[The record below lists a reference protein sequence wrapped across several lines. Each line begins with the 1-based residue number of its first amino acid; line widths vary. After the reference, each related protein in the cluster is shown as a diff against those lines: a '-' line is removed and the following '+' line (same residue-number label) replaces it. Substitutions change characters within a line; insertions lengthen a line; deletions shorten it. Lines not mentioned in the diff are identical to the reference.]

1 MRTRLRALTACLV
14 LGVGGLAGTPALS
27 AQPAAVDTMG
37 VDFAAKTGAFRGGAT
52 GTLYGFGD
60 DGTPTQALI
69 NGAHITNSSQ
79 KAPYGT
85 QHPSGDALK
94 IEDGFFAK
102 HGQELAVYIQDYYP
116 DWAYHGG
123 VRPGDTRTYD
133 QTTGTYVETPNGI
146 WDYLEV
152 VEFVTEAVA
161 TRSAHPEKYLL
172 IPFNEPDAGN
182 WYGDWATM
190 KDIFLAD
197 WKATHDKIQEV
208 YARHGLAPARIGG
221 PGDAAWRPARSRD
234 YLEFAKSTGT
244 LPDVFI
250 WHELGINNLATFRS
264 HLTDYRALEK
274 QVGIAPIHVNITE
287 YGMLRDMGA
296 PGQLIQWFSMFE
308 DAKVDA
314 QTAYWNYAGNLSDN
328 SARTNGANGGWW
340 LFKWY
345 GDLAGSETVRVTPP
359 ALNAVDTLQGIG
371 AIDTRNRR
379 ATVLYGGTDRDV
391 RLDLRGL
398 NTFGNKVDVE
408 VREVTITGAQ
418 GVAATPRVIKVL
430 DGVRLTSGRVALD
443 VPTYDRYAAYQ
454 VIITPEQ
461 TRALSSSPVWTT
473 SVEAEDTAIT
483 GAQVYTHDPQSNG
496 GWDFMVSH
504 GADVGSFKQVN
515 SRADWTVSVPRKG
528 KYRFQ
533 VIGGTSGPPGRHAL
547 FVDNNHAATIQYT
560 AGRGWGYRGSTELT
574 VDLTAGT
581 HVLSVR
587 TSADGV
593 SVLPNA
599 DITLDKFVLTDVTN
613 GEPTMYPAST
623 LRYYGRAGLTW
634 SGSTRGYGQ
643 VAGSGRADAY
653 VTAMESGYH
662 DVAVRYRSDCPSD
675 LRLTVNGRVVAKFAA
690 PRSGEWTSTVRTH
703 LPEGIN
709 EVELTSARGVKI
721 ATVVVTRTPQADSA
735 AHVIEAENARLNGT
749 ARAVADPSTSP
760 TNASGGAHVEWIGQ
774 GAGNSVEVPRVA
786 GIDRAGDYNVV
797 VRYANA
803 ELGSEHPYN
812 PQVVDRRLEV
822 GEAGVTG
829 VAGSAYFRYTHTW
842 NSYWDHTVQVRL
854 STTGG
859 ALRLY
864 NPDAWAPNIDRVTVA
879 PVVVGTPTTVAVR

>member
-1 MRTRLRALTACLV
+1 VRSLAMTACLL
-14 LGVGGLAGTPALS
+14 LGVVTPAA
-27 AQPAAVDTMG
+27 AQPSVDTLAVD
-37 VDFAAKTGAFRGGAT
+37 FSARTGAFRGGAS

-94 IEDGFFAK
+94 VEDGFFAK
-102 HGQELAVYIQDYYP
+102 HGQELAVYVQDYYP

-133 QTTGTYVETPNGI
+133 LANGTYVEQPNGI

-161 TRSAHPEKYLL
+161 TKSAHPEKYLL

-182 WYGDWATM
+182 WYGNWATM

-197 WKATHDKIQEV
+197 WKAVHDKIQEV

-234 YLEFAKSTGT
+234 YLRFAKDTGT

-250 WHELGINNLATFRS
+250 WHELGIDNLATFRS
-264 HLTDYRALEK
+264 HMAEYRALE
-274 QVGIAPIHVNITE
+274 QELGIAPIHVNITE

-328 SARTNGANGGWW
+328 SARANGANGGWW

-371 AIDTRNRR
+371 AIDTRNKR
-379 ATVLYGGTDRDV
+379 ATVLYGGTDNDV
-391 RLDLRGL
+391 RLDLSGL
-398 NTFGNKVDVE
+398 GVFGKRVDVE

-418 GVAATPRVIKVL
+418 GIAPAPRVIKVL
-430 DGVRLTSGRVALD
+430 DGARVTNGRITLD
-443 VPTYDRYAAYQ
+443 VSTYDRYAAYQ
-454 VIITPEQ
+454 VIVTPDQ
-461 TRALSSSPVWTT
+461 STPLTTAQAWTT
-473 SVEAEDTAIT
+473 SVEAEDTGIT
-483 GAQVYTHDPQSNG
+483 GAQVYTHDPQANG

-504 GADVGSFKQVN
+504 GKDVGSFKQVD
-515 SRADWTVSVPRKG
+515 SRADWTVTVPRTG

-547 FVDNNHAATIQYT
+547 FVDGGFAKTIQYT
-560 AGRGWGYRGSTELT
+560 AGRGWGYRGSAELT
-574 VDLTAGT
+574 VDLTRGQ

-593 SVLPNA
+593 NLLPNA
-599 DITLDKFVLTDVTN
+599 DITLDKFVLTDVTA
-613 GEPTMYPAST
+613 GEPTVYPANT
-623 LRYYGRAGLTW
+623 LRYDGN
-634 SGSTRGYGQ
+634 
-643 VAGSGRADAY
+643 RADAY

-662 DVAVRYRSDCPSD
+662 SVAVRYRSDRASD
-675 LRLTVNGRVVAKFAA
+675 LRLTVNGRAVATFRA
-690 PRSGEWTSTVRTH
+690 PRAGEWLSTVRTH
-703 LPEGIN
+703 LPEGIS
-709 EVELTSARGVKI
+709 EVELTPARGMKLVAI
-721 ATVVVTRTPQADSA
+721 TTTRTPSADSA
-735 AHVIEAENARLNGT
+735 AVVIEAEAARLNGT
-749 ARAVADPSTSP
+749 ARAVTDPASSP

-774 GAGNSVEVPRVA
+774 GAANNVEIPRVA
-786 GIDRAGDYNVV
+786 GIDRPGDYNVV
-797 VRYANA
+797 VHYANA

-812 PQVVDRRLEV
+812 PQVVDRRLDVAEG
-822 GEAGVTG
+822 GELV
-829 VAGSAYFRYTHTW
+829 GSAYFRYTHTW
-842 NSYWDHTVQVRL
+842 DSYWDHTVQVSL
-854 STTGG
+854 STSDG

-864 NPDAWAPNIDRVTVA
+864 NQDAWAPNLDRITIA
-879 PVVVGTPTTVAVR
+879 PVVVGKPTTVAVR